1 MKTMPASQR
10 IMIVA
15 GEASGDLHGAR
26 LVREM
31 RARSADL
38 SFWAIGG
45 RALKEAG
52 ATVLVDADTLSVV
65 GITEVVSRLPQLL
78 RAMRTARRALRQLL
92 PDLLVLIDFPDFN
105 LHLAATAKK
114 LGVPVL
120 YYICPQV
127 WAWRKGRV
135 RTIRRRVDHAAVILP
150 FEADFF
156 RRHGVDAT
164 YVGHPLLDKAP
175 DLQPAP
181 EADPPV
187 VGLLPGSR
195 HREVA
200 RHLPTMVDAARR
212 IERSGGNAR
221 FWVSIA
227 PSVGRAAVES
237 VLAGGPAPP
246 ASLSLTEAP
255 VEDLFSRL
263 TMAVAVSGT
272 VTLQAALAG
281 TPTVIIYRVSGLSYV
296 TGRLL
301 VRVPYIGLAN
311 LIAGR
316 RVMPELIQKEADAA
330 RIAETVSAMLGRPSR
345 LKKMRSELLKVRDR
359 MGRPGAAGRVADIA
373 LHLAAGRTPPLRSAN

>member
-1 MKTMPASQR
+1 MPAPQR

-31 RARSADL
+31 RARRADL

-45 RALKEAG
+45 RALKAAG
-52 ATVLVDADTLSVV
+52 ATMIFDADALSVV
-65 GITEVVSRLPQLL
+65 GITEVVYRLPQLL
-78 RAMRTARRALRQLL
+78 RAMRIAREALRRLL

-105 LHLAATAKK
+105 LHLAAAAKK

-181 EADPPV
+181 AAGSPV

-200 RHLPTMVDAARR
+200 RHLPPMVDAARR
-212 IERSGGNAR
+212 IERKVKNVR
-221 FWVSIA
+221 FLVSIA
-227 PSVGRAAVES
+227 PSVGRAAVEAA
-237 VLAGGPAPP
+237 LAGDPP
-246 ASLSLTEAP
+246 PPSLSLTQDP
-255 VEDLFSRL
+255 VEDLFGRL

-281 TPTVIIYRVSGLSYV
+281 TPTVIIYRVSSLSYW

-316 RVMPELIQKEADAA
+316 RVMPELIQKEAEAA
-330 RIAETVSAMLGRPSR
+330 RIAATAAAMLGSPSR
-345 LKKMRSELLKVRDR
+345 LEKMRSELLAVRDR
-359 MGRPGAAGRVADIA
+359 MGQPGAAGRVADIG
-373 LHLAAGRTPPLRSAN
+373 LRLAAGRTPPLRSAN